1 MLLLLLLLLLS
12 AAQIKYCPDN
22 TTIATIYKYGK
33 NAKSMAK
40 KAPNDLLYHLEAQL
54 ENVCYETNY
63 TDPHYQS
70 EGFVLGR
77 CDESYNTLEGE
88 DDITICDGHSE
99 MNVSHAGACAAAEG
113 ACLSRRCP
121 LAAGKLVMF
130 VVLLWNVD
138 EPHASSIRRSI
149 RASMNPCIIPV
160 CPSTVPD

>member
-12 AAQIKYCPDN
+12 VAQIKYCPDN

-99 MNVSHAGACAAAEG
+99 MNVSHAGALCGSGRSMPVPPLSAGGWKIG
-113 ACLSRRCP
+113 AVRCFA
-121 LAAGKLVMF
+121 L
-130 VVLLWNVD
+130 
-138 EPHASSIRRSI
+138 ER
-149 RASMNPCIIPV
+149 
-160 CPSTVPD
+160 